1 LGIFRKRIASPQ
13 DLFYGF
19 VACSFPIFLWTFYR
33 IFVQIPAW
41 IIKMGIWDV
50 IGVCSY
56 ALSFSLFESLLVW
69 LFFLILGGVLPEKLY
84 RSRFVV
90 ITTVVVFISA
100 IWAAF
105 AQLNYDVVY
114 DWHIVEALPW
124 LAAYFISIAV
134 FYGLV
139 RQFERFAKLIYKV
152 VMGISVLATLYVS
165 SGVIGVVIV
174 IIRNL

>member
-1 LGIFRKRIASPQ
+1 
-13 DLFYGF
+13 
-19 VACSFPIFLWTFYR
+19 
-33 IFVQIPAW
+33 
-41 IIKMGIWDV
+41 MGIWDV

-69 LFFLILGGVLPEKLY
+69 LFFLVLSGVLPEKLY

-114 DWHIVEALPW
+114 DWHIAEALPW
-124 LAAYFISIAV
+124 LAAYLVSIAV

-139 RQFERFAKLIYKV
+139 RQFDLFAKQIYRV
-152 VMGISVLATLYVS
+152 VMGISILASLYVT
-165 SGVIGVVIV
+165 SGVIGLVIV